1 MAFERWKIAVA
12 DAPNSQG
19 QLRDQIVA
27 FLDNADNALPGL
39 LRLGAPLPRV
49 RNDGEPA
56 KSTTDVRGTQ
66 AGPPLADLLE
76 AGGRIAPTDQRD
88 WIRLRLAWQFV
99 EQRRAAKGFTE
110 WRVQRRFLL
119 NMAGIGVMTKLLLPK
134 TSNVTPFPGPAG
146 GRDNRT
152 RETPRSSEAPGQ
164 AQSPVHPADRA
175 DVLLG
180 RTQAGK
186 PVRWCLN
193 KDAHPA
199 LPNFGLM
206 VSGDAGQGKTQIIK
220 TIIAEVADLAGIR
233 DIAAA
238 TRLPFITDADDGYG
252 DVKSVARLVA
262 AYEAIG
268 VGGFLIEDQDGARKQ
283 QRAEKAAG
291 VVDETVIEAKL
302 RTALA
307 ARSNPE
313 TFIIGRTDA
322 YGPLGLDAAMRR
334 AERFLKLGCDGIFI
348 AGLKTEDDYRR
359 VGAAFRGVYSSAA
372 MFEGGDT
379 PWLTPAELHEM
390 GFMQVS
396 YPASLI
402 FRAIAAMRDGLAAL
416 RRHADGAQAMTPLR
430 DGAAIRD
437 TLDKAVELARWRGI
451 EAEAQRKV

>member
-1 MAFERWKIAVA
+1 
-12 DAPNSQG
+12 
-19 QLRDQIVA
+19 
-27 FLDNADNALPGL
+27 
-39 LRLGAPLPRV
+39 
-49 RNDGEPA
+49 
-56 KSTTDVRGTQ
+56 
-66 AGPPLADLLE
+66 
-76 AGGRIAPTDQRD
+76 
-88 WIRLRLAWQFV
+88 
-99 EQRRAAKGFTE
+99 
-110 WRVQRRFLL
+110 
-119 NMAGIGVMTKLLLPK
+119 
-134 TSNVTPFPGPAG
+134 
-146 GRDNRT
+146 
-152 RETPRSSEAPGQ
+152 
-164 AQSPVHPADRA
+164 
-175 DVLLG
+175 
-180 RTQAGK
+180 
-186 PVRWCLN
+186 
-193 KDAHPA
+193 
-199 LPNFGLM
+199 
-206 VSGDAGQGKTQIIK
+206 
-220 TIIAEVADLAGIR
+220 
-233 DIAAA
+233 
-238 TRLPFITDADDGYG
+238 
-252 DVKSVARLVA
+252 VKSVARLVA

-402 FRAIAAMRDGLAAL
+402 FRAVAAMRDGLAAL
-416 RRHADGAQAMTPLR
+416 RRHADGAQAMTRLR

-437 TLDKAVELARWRGI
+437 TLDKAVDLARWRGI
-451 EAEAQRKV
+451 EAEAQGKV